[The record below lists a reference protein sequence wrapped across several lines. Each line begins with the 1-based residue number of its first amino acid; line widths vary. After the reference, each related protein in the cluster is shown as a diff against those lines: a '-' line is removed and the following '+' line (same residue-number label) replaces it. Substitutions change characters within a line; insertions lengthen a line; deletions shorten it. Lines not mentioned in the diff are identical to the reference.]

1 MEAQQREVAGNEARH
16 LNAAKELKG
25 MTVLNAGSGE
35 KLGEVT
41 DALINLAQGPTQGQ
55 MIGIAL
61 RTPEGEMRALA
72 SRDFFIGVDAV
83 MAAKEARLETL
94 GQSEALTGGVPA
106 HELVG
111 INIVTEDGKLLG
123 RVSEVYISTGQSQA
137 VYHVAESTLQRFFGG
152 GFYIAGNVPRAY
164 SPDGVRMI
172 VPDDTENS
180 RAIASLAEVIQ
191 SR

>member
-1 MEAQQREVAGNEARH
+1 MNV
-16 LNAAKELKG
+16 AKELHG

-41 DALINLAQGPTQGQ
+41 DALIHATQGR

-72 SRDFFIGVDAV
+72 TRDFFIGVDAV
-83 MAAKEARLETL
+83 MAAIEARFETL

-111 INIVTEDGKLLG
+111 ANIVTEDGKLLG
-123 RVSEVYISTGQSQA
+123 RVSEVYISTEQHQA

-172 VPDDTENS
+172 VPDGTENS
-180 RAIASLAEVIQ
+180 RAVEPLAEAIQ